1 MTEQLPV
8 PARAIVI
15 GAGTAID
22 MAVQIQRLGADEVTL
37 VYRRGFE
44 AMSATE
50 HEQHI
55 AKEKIRSA
63 CAPGPSS
70 RCCWTMQPRARHAL

>member
-15 GAGTAID
+15 GANTAID

-55 AKEKIRSA
+55 AKRKS
-63 CAPGPSS
+63 GPHAHLGPAAGAAG
-70 RCCWTMQPRARHAL
+70 RCRPRARHAL